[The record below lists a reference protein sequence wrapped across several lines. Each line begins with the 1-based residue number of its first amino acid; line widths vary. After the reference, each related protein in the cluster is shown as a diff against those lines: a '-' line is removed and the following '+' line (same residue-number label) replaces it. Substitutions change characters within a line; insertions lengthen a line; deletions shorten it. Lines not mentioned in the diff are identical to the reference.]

1 MPQKISITGTSSR
14 STIMQG
20 INYLYTATGTKLR
33 KQTRID
39 HQISKTF
46 DYAGRFVYSDVNGD
60 NTELAY
66 LMANHGRIVMH
77 EDGSSSYEYSL
88 KDHLGNTRITFD
100 EDMNILQEDAYY
112 PYGMNI
118 KGLSYNNSCSE
129 NKYKYNGKRCTER
142 SRSELQDEFG
152 LDWYDYGARMYDASI
167 GRWHV
172 SDPKTEEREWLSPF
186 NYVQNNPLGRID
198 PNGARDHVFDDR
210 PDQRDEDFKNRVK
223 NYIANRIQTTA
234 YNLLRS
240 AIKSIKNKINDIIEN
255 TTLETKLEGS
265 VSEELGVTY
274 NIKGEAGGGAAIK
287 LNKTTITAKSET
299 ELHTGKTEVDIVTE
313 KNENPSLNLVAQ
325 AKGYGVE
332 YTIDPNL
339 NSEATVTT
347 GTGVPFTQSETTISN
362 MNNSTTISTGAAIG
376 GKVPLMITPGGV
388 LHVSLDFSLKLV
400 YSKEND

>member
-1 MPQKISITGTSSR
+1 
-14 STIMQG
+14 MQG

-198 PNGARDHVFDDR
+198 PNG
-210 PDQRDEDFKNRVK
+210 
-223 NYIANRIQTTA
+223 
-234 YNLLRS
+234 
-240 AIKSIKNKINDIIEN
+240 
-255 TTLETKLEGS
+255 LETMYLMIGQTKEM
-265 VSEELGVTY
+265 
-274 NIKGEAGGGAAIK
+274 
-287 LNKTTITAKSET
+287 KT
-299 ELHTGKTEVDIVTE
+299 LKTESKIIL
-313 KNENPSLNLVAQ
+313 P
-325 AKGYGVE
+325 
-332 YTIDPNL
+332 
-339 NSEATVTT
+339 T
-347 GTGVPFTQSETTISN
+347 GF
-362 MNNSTTISTGAAIG
+362 
-376 GKVPLMITPGGV
+376 
-388 LHVSLDFSLKLV
+388 KLPHIIF
-400 YSKEND
+400 YDQQ

>member
-1 MPQKISITGTSSR
+1 MQIVTGTSSR

-129 NKYKYNGKRCTER
+129 NKYKYNGK
-142 SRSELQDEFG
+142 ELQDEFG

-198 PNGARDHVFDDR
+198 PNGANDHEFDDV
-210 PDQRDEDFKNRVK
+210 PDPRDEDFKNRVK
-223 NYIANRIQTTA
+223 NYIAHRIQTTA

-274 NIKGEAGGGAAIK
+274 NIKGEAGGGAAIE
-287 LNKTTITAKSET
+287 LNKTSITAKSET
-299 ELHTGKTEVDIVTE
+299 ELYTGKTEVDIVTE

-339 NSEATVTT
+339 NSEATVTI

-376 GKVPLMITPGGV
+376 GKVPLIITPGGV